1 MKSYKTLK
9 ATLLAAHIEY
19 HWSRILH
26 FRKQANKLLEHGTS
40 LSSNRMLRLNQRLMR
55 HGLAAMRKQSYYETH
70 FVSPLRA

>member
-1 MKSYKTLK
+1 MNTYRNWK

-19 HWSRILH
+19 HWNRILH
-26 FRKQANKLLEHGTS
+26 FRKQANKLLEHGTP
-40 LSSNRMLRLNQRLMR
+40 LNSNRILRLNQRLMR